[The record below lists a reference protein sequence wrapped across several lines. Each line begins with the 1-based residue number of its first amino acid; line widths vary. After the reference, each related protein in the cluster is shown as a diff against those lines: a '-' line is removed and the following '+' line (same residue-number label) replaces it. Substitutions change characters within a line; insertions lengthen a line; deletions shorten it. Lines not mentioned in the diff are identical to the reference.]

1 MSLFSRH
8 SRAGRSRIQCGDLS
22 VDVVQRK
29 LNKNL
34 RLSVHPP
41 QGRVRVSAPHSVS
54 LNTIRAFVASRLDW
68 IQQQQIRVRALPCE
82 PEHQYEEGEC
92 HYFAGQAYRLNII
105 ERDAAPALRLLDD
118 SLELCIRPDST
129 RNKRE
134 TVLHEWY
141 RAQMKQTLP
150 AMIEKYETLMG
161 VNVAE
166 FGVKRM
172 KTRWGTCNTAA
183 QRIWL
188 NLELAKKPLACL
200 EYVVVHEMTHL
211 LERSHNQR
219 FVKLMDQFMPDWREH
234 KAQLNQLAR

>member
-1 MSLFSRH
+1 LQF
-8 SRAGRSRIQCGDLS
+8 GDLS

-41 QGRVRVSAPHSVS
+41 QGRVRVSAPNSVS
-54 LNTIRAFVASRLDW
+54 INTIRAFVSSRLDW

-82 PEHQYEEGEC
+82 PEHEYKEGER
-92 HYFAGQAYRLNII
+92 HYFAGQAYGLRII
-105 ERDAAPALRLLDD
+105 ERDAAPSLRMAEDN
-118 SLELCIRPDST
+118 LELSIRPHSSRD
-129 RNKRE
+129 KRKA
-134 TVLHEWY
+134 VVYEWY
-141 RAQMKQTLP
+141 RAQMKQALP
-150 AMIEKYETLMG
+150 AIIEKYETLMG
-161 VNVAE
+161 VSVTE

-234 KAQLNQLAR
+234 KAQLNQLVR